1 MDGCELKA
9 RTKDMCNGHYR
20 RLQRYGDP
28 LAGPGRGSPG
38 KKRGVRRMEGRYV
51 TKQGYVRVRRANGVG
66 ENLWVLEHRLMVEE
80 CLGRPLLTDESVHH
94 KNGDKTDNRLE
105 NLELWCRR
113 QPTGQRV
120 EDLVAW
126 AHEILARYDSV
137 S

>member
-1 MDGCELKA
+1 M
-9 RTKDMCNGHYR
+9 
-20 RLQRYGDP
+20 
-28 LAGPGRGSPG
+28 
-38 KKRGVRRMEGRYV
+38 
-51 TKQGYVRVRRANGVG
+51 
-66 ENLWVLEHRLMVEE
+66 EE

-126 AHEILARYDSV
+126 AHEILARYDSQ